1 MQDAMI
7 DRLSQLILERRDCM
21 DPSRR
26 LIVGIAGIPGS
37 GKSSLAHRISG
48 RIKSLRGPCCVTI
61 GMDGWHFPRAV
72 LDKMDNQEEAYKR
85 RGAAFTFD
93 AEAFVSFA
101 QRLRQEGMN
110 ELSAPSFSHAEKDPV
125 PNDINI
131 RQSHTIVLIEGLYC
145 CLNLEPW
152 RRATECWD
160 LRWFVDTSPS
170 VARER
175 LIRRHVESRIC
186 NDAASAAQRADTNDL
201 PNGDWILAHIYEP
214 VSYWHIPSWDA
225 LPTKA

>member
-1 MQDAMI
+1 M
-7 DRLSQLILERRDCM
+7 
-21 DPSRR
+21 
-26 LIVGIAGIPGS
+26 
-37 GKSSLAHRISG
+37 
-48 RIKSLRGPCCVTI
+48 TI

-131 RQSHTIVLIEGLYC
+131 SQSHTIVLIEGLYC